1 MAGVLSLIAA
11 AIHVATILGGPDWY
25 RFFGAGEEIATM
37 AEQGSIYPA
46 IITTGITL
54 ILVVWALYAFSGAGL
69 IGRLPLLNIGLIVI
83 AAIYT
88 LRGVLPFPAMLFLP
102 ELINPF
108 TIWSSL
114 ICCVYG
120 VAYGM
125 GTLRYQRQRMVKG

>member
-1 MAGVLSLIAA
+1 
-11 AIHVATILGGPDWY
+11 
-25 RFFGAGEEIATM
+25 
-37 AEQGSIYPA
+37 
-46 IITTGITL
+46 
-54 ILVVWALYAFSGAGL
+54 
-69 IGRLPLLNIGLIVI
+69 
-83 AAIYT
+83 
-88 LRGVLPFPAMLFLP
+88 MLFLP